1 MHVPEGY
8 DGCILAFYNNANRDA
23 AEMRSDFWDE
33 NTVFVRL
40 D

>member
-8 DGCILAFYNNANRDA
+8 DGYILTFFNDANIDA
-23 AEMRSDFWDE
+23 AEMKSDFWDE

>member
-8 DGCILAFYNNANRDA
+8 DGFILTFFNEANREA
-23 AEMRSDFWDE
+23 AEMISDVFDE